1 MADPYSGAAGS
12 TKQEINVL
20 NEAKQRKPRGETI
33 TKVGGDGE
41 SKKKTKKKEKDPI
54 NPATLYTTGVK
65 LLEKAGYQIEASES
79 GQHVKHVVRKPG
91 LAPHVDGIN
100 YPDSFRPFQEIHKVE
115 DFEEVDKIFNE
126 GICGADVREFWQP
139 LFSPQVGDSP
149 LLLFT
154 QRFLKMKQISE
165 QMGIHEPM
173 NLQHSFD
180 PSGRLGYKP
189 AHSPLVWV
197 PDRAW
202 FNPVLHNLKFSDV
215 FTIFP
220 HAEQEL
226 LKLIL
231 GRVGVGR
238 SNHIPPG
245 WDGPIKHTARMAAVI
260 VGKDPG
266 LGKSTIFNG
275 MTAAFSKCGFST
287 YTFKDVEDR
296 FGLKGAALSNIAYK
310 DDTSIRTLKKF
321 LASESTKILVTNGI
335 FQTEEK
341 YMNPEQVQP
350 RTVIIVNANDW
361 SNTFAYDLDP
371 GINR

>member
-100 YPDSFRPFQEIHKVE
+100 YPDSFRPFREIHKVE
-115 DFEEVDKIFNE
+115 DFEEIDKIFNE

-260 VGKDPG
+260 VGKDAG
-266 LGKSTIFNG
+266 
-275 MTAAFSKCGFST
+275 
-287 YTFKDVEDR
+287 
-296 FGLKGAALSNIAYK
+296 
-310 DDTSIRTLKKF
+310 
-321 LASESTKILVTNGI
+321 
-335 FQTEEK
+335 
-341 YMNPEQVQP
+341 
-350 RTVIIVNANDW
+350 
-361 SNTFAYDLDP
+361 
-371 GINR
+371 